1 VEAIGYI
8 IVALVRAD
16 SGDRLLDYVPPWIM
30 KTRTSASLSL
40 SQVVSGFV
48 GFVLFGLAIWT
59 ISQTLR
65 QYPPREVIQSLNAIP
80 DQSLILAIAC
90 MVMNYIV
97 LAGYDLLAMRYLR
110 HSLAP
115 QKTILVGFVS
125 YAISNNVGFALLSGS
140 AIRYH
145 FYSRWGLSK
154 IQIAQIVAFCHLN
167 FWIGLFT
174 VGGVL
179 FMIEPLQ
186 FPPWLHLPF
195 SVQSIGAI
203 FLAIVFSYF
212 FWNLLSHRKSF
223 RIGRWTIPHLS
234 WQLSLTQILIT
245 SIDWGLAA
253 GVLYLLLPQSTSL
266 SYPGFFGIY
275 LVAKVS
281 GLISNVPGGLGVFET
296 MLLLLLSPAIASAEL
311 LGALLA
317 YRGIYYFLPFLVA
330 IALLSL
336 NKLCQQFERTP

>member
-1 VEAIGYI
+1 
-8 IVALVRAD
+8 
-16 SGDRLLDYVPPWIM
+16 M

-40 SQVVSGFV
+40 SQVISGFV
-48 GFVLFGLAIWT
+48 GFVLFALAIWT
-59 ISQTLR
+59 ISQTLK

-90 MVMNYIV
+90 MAMNYIV
-97 LAGYDLLAMRYLR
+97 LAGYDGLAMRYLR
-110 HSLAP
+110 RSLPP

-154 IQIAQIVAFCHLN
+154 IEIAQIVGFCHLN

-179 FMIEPLQ
+179 FIIEPLQ
-186 FPPWLHLPF
+186 FPDWLHLPV

-234 WQLSLTQILIT
+234 WQLSLTQIIIT
-245 SIDWGLAA
+245 SMDWGLAA

-266 SYPGFFGIY
+266 SYQGFFGIY
-275 LVAKVS
+275 LLAKV
-281 GLISNVPGGLGVFET
+281 
-296 MLLLLLSPAIASAEL
+296 
-311 LGALLA
+311 
-317 YRGIYYFLPFLVA
+317 
-330 IALLSL
+330 
-336 NKLCQQFERTP
+336 